1 MTTTNK
7 TPLTLAE
14 IQRINTLA
22 KRDLLNL
29 NGIVAATGFDP
40 VDVDLVIK
48 GQYVADL
55 ADQWKDD
62 ADITLQEYETI
73 HRRYQPGKGHWDTEY
88 AIARDMLIR
97 PATVLAIAHS
107 RFQNAH
113 THPAPKPV
121 KAKPEKSKAVRRLFS
136 ADLDEIHKLE
146 RFGWPAAE
154 IAEKLGVPVEAI
166 AHAQRCLRNRWSY
179 PDILES
185 VNSKY
190 GKAA

>member
-22 KRDLLNL
+22 KRELMNL
-29 NGIVAATGFDP
+29 SEIVAATGLDP

-48 GQYVADL
+48 GQYVDDL

-62 ADITLQEYETI
+62 ADITLAEYETI
-73 HRRYQPGKGHWDTEY
+73 RRRYKPGKGHWDTEY
-88 AIARDMLIR
+88 TIARNMLIR
-97 PATVLAIAHS
+97 PETVLAIVHS

-121 KAKPEKSKAVRRLFS
+121 KAKPESAKTVRRLFS
-136 ADLDEIHKLE
+136 ADIDEVHKLE
-146 RFGWPAAE
+146 RFGWPAAD
-154 IAEKLGVPVEAI
+154 IAGKLGVPVEAI
-166 AHAQRCLRNRWSY
+166 AHMQRCLRNRWSY

>member
-22 KRDLLNL
+22 KRELMNL
-29 NGIVAATGFDP
+29 SEIVAATGFDP

-48 GQYVADL
+48 GQYVDDL
-55 ADQWKDD
+55 TDQWKDD
-62 ADITLQEYETI
+62 ADITLVEYETI
-73 HRRYQPGKGHWDTEY
+73 RRRYKPGKGHWDDEY
-88 AIARDMLIR
+88 GIARNLLIR
-97 PATVLAIAHS
+97 PETVLAIAHS

-113 THPAPKPV
+113 THPAPKAV
-121 KAKPEKSKAVRRLFS
+121 KAKPEKMKAVRRLFS

>member
-22 KRDLLNL
+22 KRELMNL
-29 NGIVAATGFDP
+29 SEIVAATGLDP

-48 GQYVADL
+48 GQYVDDL

-62 ADITLQEYETI
+62 ADITLAEYETI
-73 HRRYQPGKGHWDTEY
+73 RRRYKPGKGHWDTEY
-88 AIARDMLIR
+88 TIARNMLIR
-97 PATVLAIAHS
+97 PETVLAIAHS

-121 KAKPEKSKAVRRLFS
+121 KAKPESAKTVRRLFS
-136 ADLDEIHKLE
+136 ADIDEVHKLE
-146 RFGWPAAE
+146 RFGWPAAD
-154 IAEKLGVPVEAI
+154 IAGKLGVPVEAI
-166 AHAQRCLRNRWSY
+166 AHMQRCLRNRWSY

>member
-22 KRDLLNL
+22 KRELMNL
-29 NGIVAATGFDP
+29 SEIVAATGLDP

-48 GQYVADL
+48 GQYVDDL

-62 ADITLQEYETI
+62 ADITLAEYETI
-73 HRRYQPGKGHWDTEY
+73 RRRYKPGKGHWDTEY
-88 AIARDMLIR
+88 TIARNMLIR
-97 PATVLAIAHS
+97 PETVLAIAHS

-113 THPAPKPV
+113 THPVPKPV
-121 KAKPEKSKAVRRLFS
+121 KAKPESAKTVRRLFS
-136 ADLDEIHKLE
+136 ADIDEVHKLE
-146 RFGWPAAE
+146 RFGWPAAD
-154 IAEKLGVPVEAI
+154 IAGKLGVPVEAI
-166 AHAQRCLRNRWSY
+166 AHMQRCLRNRWSY